1 MTNNKSSTKRA
12 ALELI
17 EAEKQRRIAAKMAS
31 GEAVQ
36 GPPLI
41 LVRGVKDGSAS
52 VEKETVVERD
62 EDGREVLRIVTG
74 VPRRGRDDGDVAATA
89 QPREEV
95 NDKT

>member
-17 EAEKQRRIAAKMAS
+17 EAEKQRRIDLKMAS

-41 LVRGVKDGSAS
+41 LVRGVKDAA
-52 VEKETVVERD
+52 
-62 EDGREVLRIVTG
+62 LL
-74 VPRRGRDDGDVAATA
+74 PRKRRWWSEMRTAARCIA
-89 QPREEV
+89 F
-95 NDKT
+95 